1 MARHRQKPRQ
11 RTVNTRGKKFRTSKN
26 KFVPPRT
33 LEEFFAMPKK
43 DQEFWG
49 DIGQVTTEV
58 RAGASLRQASRKFG
72 LDPRTIRRLAPSA
85 FRKLRNGRWAAKKSD
100 RLLRVLP
107 IPSREGL
114 IDIGVRDSRQATAIG
129 KYWNA
134 VDLYLRTGDGS
145 SLQAFQGKDIIDAD
159 GKRVLLMT
167 DIHELDRLGSAG
179 NLSFE
184 SLYARVA

>member
-1 MARHRQKPRQ
+1 MPTRRQE
-11 RTVNTRGKKFRTSKN
+11 
-26 KFVPPRT
+26 
-33 LEEFFAMPKK
+33 LWDA
-43 DQEFWG
+43 
-49 DIGQVTTEV
+49 IGQVTTEV
-58 RAGASLRQASRKFG
+58 RLGATLTQASWKFDI
-72 LDPRTIRRLAPSA
+72 DPRTVQRLARPA
-85 FRKLRNGRWAAKKSD
+85 LRKLKNGRWAAKKSD

-114 IDIGVRDSRQATAIG
+114 IDIGVGDSRQATAIG

-145 SLQAFQGKDIIDAD
+145 SLQAFQGKDIIDAG
-159 GKRVLLMT
+159 GKPVPLMT